1 MLTVNCPVCNS
12 VDLQSIYPSYTG
24 PCITSDMEILPNGSI
39 NNNICRNCGLIFNA
53 SGTRGKT
60 KEFYRECY
68 SLMTKSE
75 SAGIQS
81 FSGTQ
86 PKSQAERTYDFLVS
100 FLNPGES
107 GSMLEAGAG
116 KGEFL
121 QHFVKNFPKWKVEAF
136 EPSRSFDYLVKAL
149 PEVIST
155 RCDYNEYAGENDR
168 YDLIVSLGVLE
179 HVENPLDMLIWIN
192 KRLTLNGHFF
202 LRVPNFIKNPNDLFA
217 ADHLS
222 KLTIHSIEMMANA
235 AGFAV
240 VRTDESGVPVFA
252 LLRKITD
259 PSEVLNNAYDA
270 NLDIVI
276 QNEKIARGIVESVFE
291 CRRQAR
297 LREEPF
303 AIFGMASA
311 GLFAPFVG
319 SFDPN
324 EIAAYIDDNRTI
336 WGGTVHGRPI
346 GGTDLIQELGI
357 KHIAL
362 SVSPVYFDQIKAK
375 LAPLGITIY
384 AA

>member
-1 MLTVNCPVCNS
+1 MSQVNCPVCNS
-12 VDLQSIYPSYTG
+12 ENLKSIYPSYTG
-24 PCITSDMEILPNGSI
+24 PCITSDMEILPDGSI
-39 NNNICRNCGLIFNA
+39 NNNICKNCGLIFNA

-60 KEFYRECY
+60 EEFYRDCY

-81 FSGTQ
+81 FSGSQ

-100 FLNPGES
+100 FLDPGVS
-107 GSMLEAGAG
+107 GSILEAGAG

-121 QHFVKNFPKWKVEAF
+121 QHFVKDFPNWNVEAF
-136 EPSRSFDYLVKAL
+136 EPSHSFDYLVKAL
-149 PEVIST
+149 PQVSST
-155 RCDYNEYAGENDR
+155 RCDYSEYVGKNDK

-179 HVENPLDMLIWIN
+179 HVENPLEMLIWIN
-192 KRLTLNGHFF
+192 ERLPLNGHFF

-222 KLTIHSIEMMANA
+222 KLTIHSIETLAKA

-240 VRTDESGVPVFA
+240 VKTDESGVPVFA
-252 LLRKITD
+252 LLRKLTD
-259 PSEVLNNAYDA
+259 PSNVLDTAYDV
-270 NLDIVI
+270 NLAIAI
-276 QNEKIARGIVESVFE
+276 QNEKIAKGIVESVLE
-291 CRRQAR
+291 CRYQAR
-297 LREEPF
+297 LKNEKF
-303 AIFGMASA
+303 AVFGMASA
-311 GLFAPFVG
+311 GLFAPFLG

-324 EIAAYIDDNRTI
+324 EITAYIDENRTI

-346 GGTDLIQELGI
+346 GGLALIRELSI

-375 LAPLGITIY
+375 LAPLGISIY